1 MRNELIF
8 VLLFVLGT
16 ICGCCSSP
24 GFEQYR
30 AKQTALRE
38 QWAISDARTASID
51 NLWKGGY
58 GFNNPNVERIRQ
70 GLEPQ
75 NFDGS
80 TGTKTKKGPLDAYV
94 DDVVGYGIASVV
106 TWPLKVVEDLS
117 RKRR

>member
-8 VLLFVLGT
+8 VLLLVLGT
-16 ICGCCSSP
+16 SCGCCSSP

-38 QWAISDARTASID
+38 HRADIDAQTASID
-51 NLWKGGY
+51 SLWKTGH
-58 GFNNPNVERIRQ
+58 GFNNPNVERIKQ

-80 TGTKTKKGPLDAYV
+80 TGIKTKKGPVAAYV
-94 DDVVGYGIASVV
+94 DDVVGYGIGSVV
-106 TWPLKVVEDLS
+106 TWPLKVVEELS